1 MSALGEAGVII
12 TALALLWVGIAV
24 ALSLA
29 AARRFR
35 VAEQV
40 LGAAR
45 ANATLLEISPSRP
58 VLVHGDGHVDVDP
71 SLLRELGL
79 KSPPRTLAELHGND
93 SGILDE
99 DLGIAGM
106 LRGRRG

>member
-35 VAEQV
+35 IAEQV

-45 ANATLLEISPSRP
+45 ANATLLEISPARP
-58 VLVHGDGHVDVDP
+58 VLVRDDGHVDVDP
-71 SLLRELGL
+71 ELA
-79 KSPPRTLAELHGND
+79 P
-93 SGILDE
+93 
-99 DLGIAGM
+99 
-106 LRGRRG
+106 